1 MAFKHSTRV
10 LRRTHPHTPFM
21 DVMDNFP
28 TTSEILSIIHDGQ
41 RNDHAITES
50 IVKEQDEIE
59 RSSRSSNGET
69 TDQSHSHSPIT
80 QQAFNAADDGDECV
94 RRRRGKNTN
103 DDHFKIRGVSTTSS
117 GLGGIGKIPS
127 NTNTFDGTD
136 LSYGSIDKV
145 K

>member
-21 DVMDNFP
+21 DTMNNFP

-41 RNDHAITES
+41 RNDHTITES

-59 RSSRSSNGET
+59 RSSPSNGET
-69 TDQSHSHSPIT
+69 MDQSYSHSPTT
-80 QQAFNAADDGDECV
+80 QQAFNAA
-94 RRRRGKNTN
+94 N
-103 DDHFKIRGVSTTSS
+103 DRKKTSDSHFKTRGVSTTSS

-127 NTNTFDGTD
+127 NSNTFNGTD
-136 LSYGSIDKV
+136 LSYGSIDKI